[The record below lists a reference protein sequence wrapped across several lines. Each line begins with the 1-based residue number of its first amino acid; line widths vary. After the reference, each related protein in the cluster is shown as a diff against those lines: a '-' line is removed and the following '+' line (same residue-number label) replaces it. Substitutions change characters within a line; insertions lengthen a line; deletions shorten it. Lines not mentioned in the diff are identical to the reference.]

1 MLEQPQEVVMW
12 KRFRKQK
19 NSAISTNGISAA
31 HSLSNNHLIELRD
44 VVKAYNTPVGDF
56 IALDGVSITIDKGEF
71 VAVVGKSGSGKSTM
85 INMITGIDR
94 PSSGE
99 ILVGGMPV
107 HTLKEGPM
115 AQWRGRNIGVIFQ
128 FFQLLPMLS
137 VMENVILPMDF
148 CNIHDAK
155 DREGIAMSLLEQVDM
170 ADQAQKLPSEVSG
183 GQQQRAA
190 IARAL
195 ANDPPILV
203 ADEPTGNLDSRSAI
217 VIFELFHNLVDSGK
231 TILMVTH
238 DNDLARRVGRTV
250 TLADGHI
257 LNEHLTK
264 VFPMLTHDLLLKATR
279 QMQPQTYKPG
289 NTIIQA
295 GDLPEKFYLVTEG
308 QADVLLP
315 DDNGNQQVVAHL
327 QTGQYFGE
335 IAILNGSTRMATV
348 QASGETAV
356 NVVAL
361 EKDTFHNLV
370 GSSPAMH
377 EEVSRIADE
386 RAKVAVA

>member
-1 MLEQPQEVVMW
+1 MW
-12 KRFRKQK
+12 KRFKKQ
-19 NSAISTNGISAA
+19 NNGASSVNGQQFS
-31 HSLSNNHLIELRD
+31 HSLTNNHLIELRD

-56 IALDGVSITIDKGEF
+56 IALDGVDITIDRGEF

-94 PSSGE
+94 PTSGE
-99 ILVGGMPV
+99 ILVGGVPV

-137 VMENVILPMDF
+137 VLENVILPMDF
-148 CNIHDAK
+148 CNVHDAK
-155 DREGIAMSLLEQVDM
+155 DREDIAMSLLEQVDM

-195 ANDPPILV
+195 ANDPPMLV

-217 VIFELFHNLVDSGK
+217 AVFELFHNLVDNGK

-250 TLADGHI
+250 TLADGSI

-279 QMQPQTYKPG
+279 QIQPQTFQPG

-295 GDLPEKFYLVTEG
+295 GDFPDKFYLVTEG

-315 DDNGNQQVVAHL
+315 DGNGNQKVVAHL
-327 QTGQYFGE
+327 QSGQYFGE

-348 QASGETAV
+348 QASGQTAV
-356 NVVAL
+356 NVVTL
-361 EKDTFHNLV
+361 EKDTFNNLV
-370 GSSPAMH
+370 GSSPALH
-377 EEVSRIADE
+377 EEVSRVADE
-386 RAKVAVA
+386 RIKVASS